1 MPDAESTRGPL
12 LIVDDDE
19 PVRDVMRE
27 VLEERGY
34 LVACASNGQEA
45 LRMLQHDP
53 RPRLI
58 LLDLMMPVMN
68 GWELLRE
75 LRQRAELAGIPVVVL
90 SALGRAG
97 APSGVPSM
105 AKPLNTEALVRLVEE
120 YAA

>member
-1 MPDAESTRGPL
+1 MLDAEITRGPL
-12 LIVDDDE
+12 LIVEDDE
-19 PVRDVMRE
+19 AVRQVMRE

-34 LVACASNGQEA
+34 VVASASNGREA
-45 LRMLQHDP
+45 LNMLQHEP

-75 LRQRAELAGIPVVVL
+75 LRQSAELAGIPVVVL
-90 SALGRAG
+90 STLGRAG
-97 APSGVPSM
+97 TPSDVPAM
-105 AKPLNTEALVRLVEE
+105 PKPLNSEALVRLVEE